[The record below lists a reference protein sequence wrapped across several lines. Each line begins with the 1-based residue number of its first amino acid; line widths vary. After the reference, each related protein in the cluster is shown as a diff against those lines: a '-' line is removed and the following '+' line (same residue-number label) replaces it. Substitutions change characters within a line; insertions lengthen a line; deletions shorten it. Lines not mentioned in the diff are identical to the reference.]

1 VEAAAALEKDLGE
14 EGEVPELE
22 LEPEGEAKRVQSE
35 AVEELLTEKLTRG
48 LVAELPAE
56 SLTLAERV
64 WEPLER
70 ELVLREKDQLEVPE
84 ALAKEPPSTESWTE
98 VMARPSEATPE
109 TVVVPERVAPLAGL
123 LIDTVGGAAV
133 TTLILRLAEAE
144 PLTASL
150 TATVKGNAPATVG
163 VPERMPDE
171 DRLRPVGSVPLETD
185 HE

>member
-1 VEAAAALEKDLGE
+1 M
-14 EGEVPELE
+14 PELE

-35 AVEELLTEKLTRG
+35 AVEALLTEKLTRG
-48 LVAELPAE
+48 LVAEPVE
-56 SLTLAERV
+56 SLTLADRV
-64 WEPLER
+64 CGPLER

-84 ALAKEPPSTESWTE
+84 ALAKVPPSTESWTE

-109 TVVVPERVAPLAGL
+109 TVVVPETVAPFAGL
-123 LIDTVGGAAV
+123 LMETAGAAAV
-133 TTLILRLAEAE
+133 TTLMLRLAEAE
-144 PLTASL
+144 ALAASL

-163 VPERMPDE
+163 VPERVPDE

>member
-1 VEAAAALEKDLGE
+1 MAEALEPPD
-14 EGEVPELE
+14 
-22 LEPEGEAKRVQSE
+22 Q
-35 AVEELLTEKLTRG
+35 TKLTRG

-123 LIDTVGGAAV
+123 LMETEGAAAV
-133 TTLILRLAEAE
+133 TTLILRLAE
-144 PLTASL
+144 
-150 TATVKGNAPATVG
+150 
-163 VPERMPDE
+163 
-171 DRLRPVGSVPLETD
+171 
-185 HE
+185 